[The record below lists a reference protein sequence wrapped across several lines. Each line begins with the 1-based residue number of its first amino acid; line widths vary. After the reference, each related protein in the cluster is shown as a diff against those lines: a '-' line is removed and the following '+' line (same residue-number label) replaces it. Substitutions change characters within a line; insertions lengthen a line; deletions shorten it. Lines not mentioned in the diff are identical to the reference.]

1 MRGLVHVLVVLMLAG
16 SAVAQPV
23 PEEAPEKAP
32 EKAGPPPLVLAADAP
47 LPVWING
54 LEVALAVS
62 TGTVDHVTLN
72 DEAVQ
77 RIGLSASAA
86 DNTADLIIGGR
97 VVLQGRHGK
106 GWLAQGGRLV
116 RREYYWFPSQSR
128 LPLAGTIGPFALPHW
143 QVRVDWPVPATGAD
157 AEVLQLPLMGG
168 IDRAAYG
175 ILRLRKQ
182 MMAVGVDVRMRRAL
196 PLVTAASGADL
207 AAELGGRF
215 VGEPWQEEIFL
226 GVRRPVRRLELDR
239 PLLIGSMRITAVAV
253 RQGGPRDGTMSLAPG
268 QITPFD
274 AEEDPEIMQ
283 VRGRIIKRRNV
294 ARYIMLT
301 RTQLDAA
308 GCHSLLVDK
317 AAGLFSLSCA
327 PPARPVAVAVGP
339 STAVAVA
346 ATTGPVID
354 PVLPQEPEARI
365 ALGEPVAVTI
375 DGKPRQLVLGDAGAE
390 GVRLNGNV
398 GEAMLAVRQGRFA
411 MESSLR
417 AQLTDALRGTRPG
430 AVLDLS
436 AMALLRNND
445 LERAGVTQSQVM
457 PKTLL
462 SSLEVALASRRL
474 GARAMAFWIT
484 HEGSRGLRLDD
495 SSLPFDGR
503 ISLSALP
510 EPRLRLALGG
520 QPFVATTPFSLPIG
534 DRSHDQGVMGVMA
547 LPGIDALFVGLEFG
561 REVDLPVV
569 SMALGQDL
577 IRLHGGQPDGPQLRR
592 RRGDYR
598 LRLLRPLRLATPLV
612 LGPLRLDRVL
622 VEQAPGLV
630 NWLDTIHWP
639 RQRPWPDFA
648 RVSGLE
654 REVRVPV
661 AMLQAAGCHE
671 LVVDKPARRWTLS
684 CAPD

>member
-1 MRGLVHVLVVLMLAG
+1 MRGLVHVLVAVMLAG
-16 SAVAQPV
+16 SAAAQPL
-23 PEEAPEKAP
+23 PEETPEKA
-32 EKAGPPPLVLAADAP
+32 ERPLVVAADAP

-72 DEAVQ
+72 DEAVH
-77 RIGLSASAA
+77 RIGLSASMP

-97 VVLQGRHGK
+97 VVVQGRHGK
-106 GWLAQGGRLV
+106 GWLAQGGRLL
-116 RREYYWFPSQSR
+116 RREYYWFPGQSR

-143 QVRVDWPVPATGAD
+143 QVRVDWAVPATGPD
-157 AEVLQLPLMGG
+157 AEVVQLPLMGG

-175 ILRLRKQ
+175 IVRLRKQ

-215 VGEPWQEEIFL
+215 VGEPWQEEIMM

-239 PLLIGSMRITAVAV
+239 PLLIGPMRITALAV
-253 RQGGPRDGTMSLAPG
+253 RQGGPRDATASLAPG

-294 ARYIMLT
+294 ARYVMLT
-301 RTQLDAA
+301 RTQLEAA

-327 PPARPVAVAVGP
+327 PPAQPVAVAAGP

-346 ATTGPVID
+346 AVAGPLID
-354 PVLPQEPEARI
+354 PVLPQQPELAI
-365 ALGEPVAVTI
+365 NLAEPVAVSI
-375 DGKPRQLVLGDAGAE
+375 DGRPRRFLLGDAGAE
-390 GVRLNGNV
+390 GVRLNGDV
-398 GEAMLAVRQGRFA
+398 AEAMVQVRLLQMASDARDRRRLA
-411 MESSLR
+411 
-417 AQLTDALRGTRPG
+417 DALRRATAERPLG
-430 AVLDLS
+430 EERMIMQTSDL
-436 AMALLRNND
+436 ALT
-445 LERAGVTQSQVM
+445 GVTASEVM
-457 PKTLL
+457 ANTLL
-462 SSLEVALASRRL
+462 LGVELTLASARL
-474 GARAMAFWIT
+474 RTQSMAFWLL
-484 HEGSRGLRLDD
+484 HNGGRPDN
-495 SSLPFDGR
+495 SLPFDGR
-503 ISLSALP
+503 LSLSALP
-510 EPRLRLALGG
+510 ESRLRVGLGALAAGA
-520 QPFVATTPFSLPIG
+520 ATAAGLNLSIG
-534 DRSHDQGVMGVMA
+534 DRSHDQAVMGVMA

-577 IRLHGGQPDGPQLRR
+577 IRLHGAQPDGPQLRR
-592 RRGDYR
+592 RGGDYR

-622 VEQAPGLV
+622 VEQAPGLT

-639 RQRPWPDFA
+639 RQRPWPDVA
-648 RVSGLE
+648 RIAGLE

-661 AMLQAAGCHE
+661 AMLQAAGCGE
-671 LVVDKPARRWTLS
+671 LVVDKPARRWTLM
-684 CAPD
+684 CTAD